1 MWNSRPEVE
10 NEAGWQLRFDTL
22 HEELTRRE
30 GAGTLTEDDW
40 KA

>member
-22 HEELTRRE
+22 HEELIRRE